1 MPDQFMCSIT
11 AEIMTDPVITVCVMI
26 RTILRRGPAL
36 AHTASPP
43 HRRCTRPRDAQA
55 DGFTYERSAIEQ
67 WLKTHDISPATG
79 VELESKQLIPCHAL
93 RSLIREFSERRRE
106 EGGAESQVS
115 PTGTP

>member
-1 MPDQFMCSIT
+1 VPDQFMCSIT

-43 HRRCTRPRDAQA
+43 HRRCTRPRDLAQA

-79 VELESKQLIPCHAL
+79 VGLESKQLIPCHAL
-93 RSLIREFSERRRE
+93 RSLIREFSERTRE
-106 EGGAESQVS
+106 EGEAPS
-115 PTGTP
+115 PK

>member
-1 MPDQFMCSIT
+1 MCSIT

-43 HRRCTRPRDAQA
+43 HRRCTRPRDLAQA

-79 VELESKQLIPCHAL
+79 VGLESKQLIPCHAL
-93 RSLIREFSERRRE
+93 RSLIREFSERTRE
-106 EGGAESQVS
+106 EGEAPS
-115 PTGTP
+115 PK

>member
-1 MPDQFMCSIT
+1 M
-11 AEIMTDPVITVCVMI
+11 
-26 RTILRRGPAL
+26 
-36 AHTASPP
+36 H
-43 HRRCTRPRDAQA
+43 AQA